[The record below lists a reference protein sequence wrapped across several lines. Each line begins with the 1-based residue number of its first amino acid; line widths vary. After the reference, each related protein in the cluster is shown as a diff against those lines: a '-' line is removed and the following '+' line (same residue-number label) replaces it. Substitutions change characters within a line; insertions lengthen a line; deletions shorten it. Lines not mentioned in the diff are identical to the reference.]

1 MSNRAWTFTNL
12 RDTLILSD
20 TGVWGEE
27 NRTEGISVLR
37 STNFTDEGVLDLS
50 KKSYR
55 KIRGDLVYKK
65 RLEYGD
71 ILLEKSGGS
80 INRPVGRVCY
90 FEENDDEIH
99 LFGNF
104 IGRLRTNEKVIISKF
119 LFWYLFYFHKIGK
132 TNQFQKRTTG
142 IRNLEFKN
150 YLNIQIPIPAISQQN
165 RIVEILDQADALRK
179 KRAEADKIAE
189 RIIPA
194 LFYKMFGDPVRN
206 PMGWEKKPLSK
217 ICKWDRAIITSTERN
232 GLPYFG
238 LEHIESESG
247 RILVNESEARE
258 FEIKGSAFLF
268 DNRHILYGKLRPYL
282 NKVALPEFK
291 GCCSTELVP
300 LLPNDERPR
309 EFIAAL
315 LRLPLIVSIA
325 MNSNKG
331 SRMPRTDMKLLLNLE
346 VIDPI
351 IERQKKFSE
360 TYKSINSARNFQEI
374 IKIKI
379 ESVFNSLLNR
389 AFSGELTAKWREA
402 HMEELL
408 REMEIQVKY
417 LNEVKE

>member
-150 YLNIQIPIPAISQQN
+150 YLNIQIPIPAISEQK
-165 RIVEILDQADALRK
+165 RIVEILDRADALQK

-194 LFYKMFGDPVRN
+194 LFYKMLGDPVRN

-217 ICKWDRAIITSTERN
+217 ICK
-232 GLPYFG
+232 
-238 LEHIESESG
+238 
-247 RILVNESEARE
+247 
-258 FEIKGSAFLF
+258 
-268 DNRHILYGKLRPYL
+268 
-282 NKVALPEFK
+282 
-291 GCCSTELVP
+291 
-300 LLPNDERPR
+300 
-309 EFIAAL
+309 
-315 LRLPLIVSIA
+315 
-325 MNSNKG
+325 
-331 SRMPRTDMKLLLNLE
+331 
-346 VIDPI
+346 
-351 IERQKKFSE
+351 
-360 TYKSINSARNFQEI
+360 
-374 IKIKI
+374 
-379 ESVFNSLLNR
+379 
-389 AFSGELTAKWREA
+389 
-402 HMEELL
+402 
-408 REMEIQVKY
+408 
-417 LNEVKE
+417 